1 MIKNLLIIFLVTL
14 NIGVSELFQKKLKL
28 RENQGIEKIKKE
40 MIYNTSETN
49 PYQSSRNNQI
59 VQSYSRDQLHLTKVI
74 IDNNKN

>member
-40 MIYNTSETN
+40 MIYSTSETN
-49 PYQSSRNNQI
+49 PYQRSGNNQI